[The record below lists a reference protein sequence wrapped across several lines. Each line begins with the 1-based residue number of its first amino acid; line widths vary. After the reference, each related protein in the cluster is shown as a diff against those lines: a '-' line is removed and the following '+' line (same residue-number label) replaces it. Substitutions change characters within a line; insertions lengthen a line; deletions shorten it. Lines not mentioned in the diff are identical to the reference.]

1 LARIRQLFS
10 GPEMLS
16 LFAALE
22 AKLVEDA
29 RAIDDLDTEI
39 LQDTSDD
46 FENLRQVADLLRAL
60 SLGTA

>member
-1 LARIRQLFS
+1 
-10 GPEMLS
+10 MLS